1 MDLGSPHVF
10 GELCVCPGGLH
21 VVGGCCCIWQYL
33 NVFRSLCAFRGLVRV
48 EGSVSGDRGVFGA
61 MGFWRAVWV

>member
-21 VVGGCCCIWQYL
+21 VVGGGGLLYLAVSECIQ
-33 NVFRSLCAFRGLVRV
+33 
-48 EGSVSGDRGVFGA
+48 ESVCI
-61 MGFWRAVWV
+61 